1 MFNSVTADRL
11 REIPPVDGV
20 DSNRIPQILSQVYAH
35 IVGLKAKYDVGVLA
49 FEAEEIGKDYQ
60 MLSDLAFT
68 LELYLESRRFED
80 KKDAIAFVAAMSH
93 KLMNK
98 LKEPNEEPLTADA
111 VPSDLASVLLFIV
124 GGYIADAEEVSQQ
137 IRVHEGESEAV
148 RQLKHFICLMASG
161 RLKEIGGAVLVE
173 LDDSEVEGYAKE
185 LLWQQLSLGI
195 RLLAIRLTGG
205 KTRDYRRILQKAI
218 DLAVYVD
225 KDTHYRYDFAGVS
238 RLARLL
244 MVAAEVLERQSVL
257 NVVDGNITTPSHYDL
272 LLQIVSKRPYLWQNH
287 IDAIDKGFLKA
298 GVSSV
303 ITFPTGAGKSTLV
316 ELKIIQHIA
325 VGGKVVYI
333 VPTHALEH
341 QVKNNMTQLL
351 GINAYRDLNIGR
363 EFTTEDEDDEPVMVM
378 TPERCS
384 TLLTLN
390 PSSFDG
396 VSLVMMDEFHIIG
409 DGGHRSLGAMYCLLT
424 LLASLPYA
432 DFVLVSAMVENGA
445 ELSGWIA
452 DATGR
457 ACLDLSMA
465 WKPTSQLQGCIVYPM
480 GRRRELAALANDDYR
495 NRGKRKGPSAALK
508 RQLSA
513 DPYCLFSLCNN
524 WESDSF
530 GDYYLTPMLDHQ
542 VLLGV
547 NKYWKLNGNRNQV
560 AKQLAK
566 KFAAIGMKTIVFVE
580 NPLQANSMVKE
591 LNAETGVKALPKAI
605 ERRRKSITTEFG
617 DEGSSYLEEEMSAVP
632 HHSLLLNEE
641 RYAMEALFRNMSDI
655 MVATPTL
662 AQGVNLPVDVV
673 LIAGEDRYDSDTN
686 GRGQMDAH
694 EILNA
699 AGRAGRAG
707 FRSQGAAII
716 VSNKVIGIEE
726 NTLTDEWFDL
736 KNDIFSKGDQCL
748 KVEDPLV
755 GLVTIDQEEG
765 EITTEQRNV
774 LMKLSL
780 AGEDEKRIVS
790 KSFYAYQMKQ
800 QEKDIKPF
808 EERIADLISRFSG
821 EEQTPLLELSLKTGI
836 EWQLL
841 SGFYKW
847 LEEGEADGNYTVEEV
862 VSLYCG
868 WLKENPLLLPRL
880 LTYESTSQLLLAV
893 FGANE
898 FDADFID
905 ELAEVLT
912 MYLSGKPL
920 KDLSLLLVE
929 KENDA
934 HLTCTRKFVLRAIP
948 ELSYAFSV
956 LAMVHVQYL
965 TDKGWNSFDIPA
977 SIKNFATYL
986 KEGVT
991 SEAMLRFKTERRLMR
1006 VECHQMFKE
1015 I

>member
-1 MFNSVTADRL
+1 M
-11 REIPPVDGV
+11 EGV

-35 IVGLKAKYDVGVLA
+35 IVGLKAKYDVGVLT
-49 FEAEEIGKDYQ
+49 FEAEEIGQDYQ

-80 KKDAIAFVAAMSH
+80 KIDDIAFVAAMSH
-93 KLMNK
+93 KLMSK
-98 LKEPNEEPLTADA
+98 LKEGNKGLLTADA
-111 VPSDLASVLLFIV
+111 VPSDLVSVLLFII

-137 IRVHEGESEAV
+137 IKGLEGESEAV
-148 RQLKHFICLMASG
+148 RQLKHFVCLMASG
-161 RLKEIGGAVLVE
+161 RLKEIEGAVLAE
-173 LDDSEVEGYAKE
+173 LDDTDIENYAEE
-185 LLWQQLSLGI
+185 LLWHQLSLGV

-205 KTRDYRRILQKAI
+205 KARDYRRILQKAI

-225 KDTHYRYDFAGVS
+225 EDTHYRYDFAGIS

-244 MVAAEVLERQSVL
+244 MMAAEVLERQSVL

-287 IDAIDKGFLKA
+287 IDAINKGFLKA

-351 GINAYRDLNIGR
+351 GTNAYRDLNIGR
-363 EFTTEDEDDEPVMVM
+363 EFTTEDEGDEPVMVM

-384 TLLTLN
+384 TLMTLN

-424 LLASLPYA
+424 LLTALHDA

-480 GRRRELAALANDDYR
+480 KRRRELVALANDDYR
-495 NRGKRKGPSAALK
+495 NKGKRKGPSAALRRK
-508 RQLSA
+508 LTA
-513 DPYCLFSLCNN
+513 DPYCLFSLCNT

-530 GDYYLTPMLDHQ
+530 GDYYLTQMLDHQ

-547 NKYWKLNGNRNQV
+547 NQYWKLNGNRNQV
-560 AKQLAK
+560 AKELAM

-580 NPLQANSMVKE
+580 NPLQANNLVKE
-591 LNAETGVKALPKAI
+591 LNTETRVESLPRI
-605 ERRRKSITTEFG
+605 IQRRRESIITEFG
-617 DEGSSYLEEEMSAVP
+617 EEDCSYLEEEMGAVP

-673 LIAGEDRYDSDTN
+673 LIAGEDRYDADTN

-726 NTLTDEWFDL
+726 NTLTGEWFDL

-748 KVEDPLV
+748 KVEDPLI
-755 GLVTIDQEEG
+755 GLVSINIEEG
-765 EITTEQRNV
+765 EITAEQRNV
-774 LMKLSL
+774 LMKLNL
-780 AGEDEKRIVS
+780 AGADEKLFVS
-790 KSFYAYQMKQ
+790 KSFYAYQMRQ

-836 EWQLL
+836 EGQLL
-841 SGFYKW
+841 SDFYKW

-880 LTYESTSQLLLAV
+880 LTYETTSKLLLDV

-898 FDADFID
+898 YDADFID
-905 ELAEVLT
+905 DLTDVLI
-912 MYLSGKPL
+912 MYLTGKPL
-920 KDLSLLLVE
+920 KELSSLLVE
-929 KENDA
+929 KQNDA
-934 HLTCTRKFVLRAIP
+934 HLTCTRKFVLKAIP
-948 ELSYAFSV
+948 ELSYAYSV

-965 TDKGWNSFDIPA
+965 TDKGWNSLDIPA
-977 SIKNFATYL
+977 SIKNLATYL

-1015 I
+1015 A